1 MGSFYY
7 WSVAGSLRNLFYL
20 MLVGTMPLVGCQRT
34 SVSSDATQAQVAPNG
49 VIPVQ
54 VVQQQGQ
61 AQLLRGGKPYYI
73 KGAAGLQHYEAI
85 RRAGGNSV
93 RLWSTDF
100 ADTLMDAAHQNNISV
115 MLGIWLEREQEGF
128 DYYDEQQVLRQRE
141 YVRKQVLRYRRHPA
155 LLMWN
160 LGNEMDLN
168 AKNPKVYE
176 AINNLAVM
184 VHELDPYHPVTTTL
198 SGNLGMIRNVKAW
211 CPAIDILS
219 VNAFGSLE
227 ILPEDLR
234 GYGWTKPYIVSEYG
248 GLGYWE
254 SPTTTWM
261 APLEQSSTNRA
272 ENLRKAY
279 VGTIQAAQ
287 AQCVGAYAFYWGQ
300 KFEFTNTWFGLF
312 TPEGEKTAIVD
323 VLQELW
329 SGHKPAN
336 TSPKLEWLVLNK
348 QQDSSSVS
356 IPAGSR
362 AMAYVGA
369 TDAEGDAL
377 TARWEVRPDKQITER
392 YEERSTPTEPLPNAI
407 RHATGLQAEVV
418 APRTPGFYR
427 LSVIVSDGKGSAAMA
442 NLPFMV
448 TARPRPKVVASLR

>member
-1 MGSFYY
+1 
-7 WSVAGSLRNLFYL
+7 
-20 MLVGTMPLVGCQRT
+20 MLPLDACQRT
-34 SVSSDATQAQVAPNG
+34 SASSEANMARGVPAG

-73 KGAAGLQHYEAI
+73 KGAAGLQYYEAI
-85 RRAGGNSV
+85 RQAGGNSV
-93 RLWSTDF
+93 RLWTTDF
-100 ADTLMDAAHQNNISV
+100 ADTLMDAAQQNNLSV

-176 AINNLAVM
+176 AINDLAEI

-227 ILPEDLR
+227 VLPEDLR

-254 SPTTTWM
+254 SPATTWM

-279 VGTIQAAQ
+279 VGTIQAAR
-287 AQCVGAYAFYWGQ
+287 AQCIGAYAFYWGQ

-312 TPEGEKTAIVD
+312 TPEGEKTAMVD

-336 TSPKLEWLVLNK
+336 TSPRLEWLVLNK

-356 IPAGSR
+356 IPVGSR
-362 AMAYVGA
+362 VMAYVGA

-377 TARWEVRPDKQITER
+377 TARWEIRPDKQINER

-407 RHATGLQAEVV
+407 RQATGLQAEVI
-418 APRTPGFYR
+418 APRTPGYYR

-448 TARPRPKVVASLR
+448 TARPCPRVVASLR